1 MQTSLRDGDC
11 TSSGRTPRRGPAG
24 PCGGSVFNFSRNLRA
39 GFHGGCTRTVV
50 SMLTLHRS
58 GARRSWG
65 SQGPWSVQWRWHPP
79 SRPQPLPWERG
90 IGPRK
95 QAPWSCLKK
104 AGGEVSTS
112 PRASRKGSCARDI
125 KFQISGPSSETF
137 PRQAVRE
144 TETSEPKQSR
154 GRGRPLER
162 LGSGP
167 VRFVFGVGAS
177 RVSISGG
184 VFWILHCIEFRCY
197 SFFPSLRLARST
209 DPAPR
214 TSLPELPSSRGGC
227 V

>member
-1 MQTSLRDGDC
+1 MQGTLNFKPLALVQKLFQGKQ
-11 TSSGRTPRRGPAG
+11 
-24 PCGGSVFNFSRNLRA
+24 SVKLKP
-39 GFHGGCTRTVV
+39 
-50 SMLTLHRS
+50 L
-58 GARRSWG
+58 
-65 SQGPWSVQWRWHPP
+65 SQ
-79 SRPQPLPWERG
+79 
-90 IGPRK
+90 
-95 QAPWSCLKK
+95 
-104 AGGEVSTS
+104 
-112 PRASRKGSCARDI
+112 
-125 KFQISGPSSETF
+125 
-137 PRQAVRE
+137 
-144 TETSEPKQSR
+144 KQSR